1 MSDMVFKTKN
11 GINYIVDTDLNL
23 NEAYFD
29 FFSKEWSDNSIFT
42 EDISIMFYPVIS
54 EAVSKIQ
61 KEKGQ
66 REMHKLYS
74 QPLYKLREYLLKKWD
89 KPKTKEEYIQKNL
102 EFKRYQDIINSI
114 EKEYPSEEQ
123 ARNIIKQVLGKE
135 SDLKSYNAAMIG
147 TQINEKTKM
156 PYLLISPRISNYLNG
171 FIFNEKIDTIK
182 LFKFAILHEYG
193 HCFEYLKDLVE
204 KGTAELVNTRLEQ
217 DRNKV
222 IDSEG
227 KANAYALKNSYRK
240 DRRELLNNKKE
251 NVFDKNQKEYIDGTK
266 NILIIKNGVVNE
278 VC

>member
-29 FFSKEWSDNSIFT
+29 FFSKEWSDSSIFT
-42 EDISIMFYPVIS
+42 ENISIMFYPVIS

-66 REMHKLYS
+66 REMHKLYF

-171 FIFNEKIDTIK
+171 FIFNEKIDVIK

-193 HCFEYLKDLVE
+193 HCFEYLKEYIE
-204 KGTAELVNTRLEQ
+204 KGSSKLICTLKET
-217 DRNKV
+217 DRSKV

-227 KANAYALKNSYRK
+227 KANAYGLKNMYRK
-240 DRRELLNNKKE
+240 DRREML
-251 NVFDKNQKEYIDGTK
+251 KNSKMDLSNQITKEYVSGTRK
-266 NILIIKNGVVNE
+266 YFNY
-278 VC
+278 